1 MSDSVSDDSIEL
13 FNAKK
18 LNGAKGKLN
27 SLSYKKMGYQSPFR
41 FKNLKYKQA
50 LELAL
55 EDLTDE
61 NDQPVKIK
69 KP

>member
-1 MSDSVSDDSIEL
+1 
-13 FNAKK
+13 
-18 LNGAKGKLN
+18 
-27 SLSYKKMGYQSPFR
+27 MGYQSPFR

-61 NDQPVKIK
+61 NDQRVKMK